1 MDNIVRIIIVDIS
14 KLKDDFLNISYINE
28 EDKINDL
35 KYKKIIDQKQHIIS
49 SYLKRKYVKDYF
61 LDEHKKPKSDNIFFN
76 VSHSEN
82 LVGIAI
88 ANIEVGLDIE
98 FKNKERKDKFINY
111 TCSDD
116 EIKFI
121 KDESDFYKLWTSK
134 ESLLKCLGI
143 GIVNN
148 IKEVKALPLNGIK
161 RYRDE
166 CFYSHYIDYFDY
178 SISITIKVDKNFKF
192 ELIEE
197 DAYGEKIPT
206 I

>member
-28 EDKINDL
+28 EDKINAL